1 MYGRTTV
8 PSTAVKGMVV
18 PQEQLSSHT
27 HIAGNAGP
35 PGTTIPRNVGP
46 VGPTFLGTIVLGQW
60 FQGDYYSF
68 YTGNRSGGNNPACL
82 PKVAVTLTRAN
93 DPIIFFICR
102 ISIKVD
108 AQALDSNSVLATVP

>member
-18 PQEQLSSHT
+18 PQVQLSSHT

-68 YTGNRSGGNNPACL
+68 YTGSQTNNMCL
-82 PKVAVTLTRAN
+82 HRINHIILFVAAILYLLSSILLTLTW
-93 DPIIFFICR
+93 
-102 ISIKVD
+102 ISK
-108 AQALDSNSVLATVP
+108 